1 MTEVASRA
9 AQSQSIVDTISRSGS
24 SKPGAQT
31 YRAVSRSTPK
41 AHDADVA
48 DDQVRDRPG
57 DKADVRD
64 QRAASKSVDTSAKV
78 SEKPHR
84 ENDGDDPSETSFE
97 ATIDTLG
104 SQTSSGNAQAAT
116 LTNAPAS
123 WNTAPAPAAA
133 QDQTS
138 NDGSQSAAPNV
149 RSATIPGHIL
159 KQASV
164 VALLDARQRLM
175 EAQDTT
181 SATEPTVEETV
192 TAPIA
197 VHSREAHWIFDDP
210 NAGSRTRVSETSASK
225 GITENPLSAL
235 AAATASKSDDG
246 MAKAS
251 SDMTL
256 AARGAEHAPAADAA
270 PRQNFSGAQDGRSG
284 SREQSGSSD
293 ASPRRILDASAV
305 APAEHITH
313 ETSETPDTISAATQQ
328 VRTGVLTALAD
339 DSGSAETFSP
349 RQIPDRPPVTGQV
362 LRTIDLTLSPP
373 DLGTVR
379 LKLSLKAS
387 ALDINAETSKAATAK
402 LLDDDRKGLEQSLR
416 DAGYDVKSLKVSD
429 ISSSSNSNL
438 NSSLNNGG
446 SSFQDGSQARANPS
460 GRQDDGMPRREGG
473 MPDQS
478 QQRRR
483 DDSQKSSAAEVA
495 SGRQANAIY
504 I

>member
-9 AQSQSIVDTISRSGS
+9 AQGQSIIDTISRSGS
-24 SKPGAQT
+24 SKPGAQM
-31 YRAVSRSTPK
+31 RAASRSTPK

-48 DDQVRDRPG
+48 DDQVRDRPA

-84 ENDGDDPSETSFE
+84 ENEGDDGSETSFE

-104 SQTSSGNAQAAT
+104 SQASSGNAQATILANPPT
-116 LTNAPAS
+116 V
-123 WNTAPAPAAA
+123 WNTAPAQGAA

-138 NDGSQSAAPNV
+138 NDDSQSAAPNV
-149 RSATIPGHIL
+149 KSATIPGHIL
-159 KQASV
+159 KQASI

-175 EAQDTT
+175 AAQDTT
-181 SATEPTVEETV
+181 PATKPAVEETV

-210 NAGSRTRVSETSASK
+210 NAGSRARVSETSANK

-246 MAKAS
+246 MAKLS

-256 AARGAEHAPAADAA
+256 AARAEQTPAADAA
-270 PRQNFSGAQDGRSG
+270 PQQNFNGAQGGRSG

-293 ASPRRILDASAV
+293 ASPRRISDASAV

-313 ETSETPDTISAATQQ
+313 ETPETPDIMSAATQQ
-328 VRTGVLTALAD
+328 VRSGVLTALAD

-349 RQIPDRPPVTGQV
+349 RQIPDRPPVAGQV

-379 LKLSLKAS
+379 LKLTLKAS

-429 ISSSSNSNL
+429 ISASFNSNL

-446 SSFQDGSQARANPS
+446 SSFQDGSQARANLG

>member
-84 ENDGDDPSETSFE
+84 ENDGDDASETSFE

-149 RSATIPGHIL
+149 RSATIAGHIL

-175 EAQDTT
+175 EAQERRRPRPNQRSKKQSRHRLLFIRAKRTGFSMIRTPDR
-181 SATEPTVEETV
+181 
-192 TAPIA
+192 APEFLKLRRA
-197 VHSREAHWIFDDP
+197 RELRKTRCRHW
-210 NAGSRTRVSETSASK
+210 
-225 GITENPLSAL
+225 PLL
-235 AAATASKSDDG
+235 RR
-246 MAKAS
+246 AKA
-251 SDMTL
+251 MT
-256 AARGAEHAPAADAA
+256 AWP
-270 PRQNFSGAQDGRSG
+270 
-284 SREQSGSSD
+284 
-293 ASPRRILDASAV
+293 
-305 APAEHITH
+305 
-313 ETSETPDTISAATQQ
+313 
-328 VRTGVLTALAD
+328 
-339 DSGSAETFSP
+339 
-349 RQIPDRPPVTGQV
+349 RPP
-362 LRTIDLTLSPP
+362 
-373 DLGTVR
+373 
-379 LKLSLKAS
+379 
-387 ALDINAETSKAATAK
+387 
-402 LLDDDRKGLEQSLR
+402 
-416 DAGYDVKSLKVSD
+416 
-429 ISSSSNSNL
+429 
-438 NSSLNNGG
+438 
-446 SSFQDGSQARANPS
+446 
-460 GRQDDGMPRREGG
+460 
-473 MPDQS
+473 
-478 QQRRR
+478 
-483 DDSQKSSAAEVA
+483 
-495 SGRQANAIY
+495 AI
-504 I
+504 

>member
-84 ENDGDDPSETSFE
+84 ENDGDDASETSFE

-379 LKLSLKAS
+379 RSSVLKPALSISTPKRPRRRRPNFLTTTAR
-387 ALDINAETSKAATAK
+387 AWSKACAMRAT
-402 LLDDDRKGLEQSLR
+402 
-416 DAGYDVKSLKVSD
+416 
-429 ISSSSNSNL
+429 
-438 NSSLNNGG
+438 
-446 SSFQDGSQARANPS
+446 
-460 GRQDDGMPRREGG
+460 M
-473 MPDQS
+473 
-478 QQRRR
+478 
-483 DDSQKSSAAEVA
+483 
-495 SGRQANAIY
+495 
-504 I
+504 